1 MSEQIIEC
9 FECGGYFMD
18 GTNFGCT
25 CEDEDNM
32 REELIKAML
41 DRAFSLGKL
50 YQAHTN
56 CNEHNNAK
64 TIKEDFEE
72 LKELIE

>member
-1 MSEQIIEC
+1 MNDIEKQ
-9 FECGGYFMD
+9 F
-18 GTNFGCT
+18 
-25 CEDEDNM
+25 
-32 REELIKAML
+32 IKAML

-72 LKELIE
+72 LKELM